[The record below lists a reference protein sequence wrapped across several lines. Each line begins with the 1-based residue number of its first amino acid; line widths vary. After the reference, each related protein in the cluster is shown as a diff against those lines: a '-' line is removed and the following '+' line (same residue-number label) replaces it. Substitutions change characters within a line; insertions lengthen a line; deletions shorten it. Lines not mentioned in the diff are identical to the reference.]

1 MDLARLSHLFG
12 HHIDGAVLVQD
23 GINKIYRIEKSGAQ
37 PRYLRLFRRS
47 GRSREE
53 IDFEL
58 HLLHQLPDMVG
69 VAVARPLPNVDGALL
84 SEVLD
89 EDETRLA
96 CMFEAAEG
104 WVPKSDVSDM
114 KQLGQALA
122 ILHEAARRVPLP
134 FSRPMDPSATIRDSI
149 RSLEKIG
156 ATGLAIAQQIE
167 RECTHL
173 PSTLTRSTLPFG
185 PCHGDV
191 WAGNVRMLDEKV
203 TFFDFDECGFGPYV
217 MDLATPAWH
226 LIVQKRSEAGTLW
239 NAFLGGYESQR
250 QLHDA
255 EKEVL
260 PCAIMLR
267 HISSLLSL
275 ARFCTLP
282 EALWIDTADRT
293 HSIIS
298 GFKGAN
304 PKFGFL

>member
-37 PRYLRLFRRS
+37 PRFLRLFRRS

-104 WVPKSDVSDM
+104 RVPKSDVSDM

-173 PSTLTRSTLPFG
+173 PSTLTRSTLPF
-185 PCHGDV
+185 
-191 WAGNVRMLDEKV
+191 
-203 TFFDFDECGFGPYV
+203 
-217 MDLATPAWH
+217 
-226 LIVQKRSEAGTLW
+226 IVQKRSEAGTLW

-282 EALWIDTADRT
+282 EALWIDTAERT